1 MRLAIAG
8 AGAIGR
14 ATAAVAARAG
24 HTAALW
30 SPSGRGT
37 AGLLRAALAS
47 GAGGQRGRLTYE
59 GALTGVAD
67 VGVILD
73 PRELADAEAV
83 VIALPGDAYP
93 AVLPQIL
100 PYLRAAQTVI
110 VSGALSLVPLWLYE
124 RLRATGAPAIAAW
137 GTTLGT
143 ARLGTGG
150 HQDGDHGSVQINTL
164 RAQFEVAAIPATAGE
179 AVLAV
184 CRTLFG
190 DRFRLVGNLLETAL
204 SNINPEAHAAE
215 VLPNL
220 SRIDKGEPWMLFDC
234 LTASGSRLLEAMDLE
249 RLAVARAFGLTVRT
263 VQAHYHLSY
272 HVPLGSIAEI
282 AAAIHARYQGPP
294 GPTTLDH
301 RYVREDMPFGLAC
314 FEALARV
321 AGVATPLTSAAVT
334 LLSAACS
341 RDLRAD
347 NPLLADLA
355 IEGVTPA
362 ALLARCRGDAH
373 G

>member
-1 MRLAIAG
+1 MKVAIVG

-14 ATAAVAARAG
+14 ATAAYLAHHG
-24 HTAALW
+24 HAAALW

-37 AGLLRAALAS
+37 AGLLREAQAT
-47 GAGGQRGRLTYE
+47 GAGGQRGRLTYD

-73 PRELADAEAV
+73 SREVADAEAV

-93 AVLPQIL
+93 GVLPKIL
-100 PYLRAAQTVI
+100 PYLHAPQTVI
-110 VSGALSLVPLWLYE
+110 VSGALSLVPLWLHE
-124 RLRATGAPAIAAW
+124 RLRAAGTPPVIAAW

-143 ARLGTGG
+143 ARLGA
-150 HQDGDHGSVQINTL
+150 DRDHGRVQINTI
-164 RAQFEVAAIPATAGE
+164 RSRFEVAAIPAAAG
-179 AVLAV
+179 AAALDV

-220 SRIDKGEPWMLFDC
+220 SRIDKREPWMLFDC
-234 LTASGSRLLEAMDLE
+234 LTASGARLLEAMDLE

-263 VQAHYHLSY
+263 VQEHYHLSY
-272 HVPLGSIAEI
+272 HVPLGGIADI
-282 AAAIHARYQGPP
+282 AAAIHARYQAPP
-294 GPTTLDH
+294 GPTSLDH
-301 RYVREDMPFGLAC
+301 RYVREDMPFGLAF

-334 LLSAACS
+334 LLSAAVGQ
-341 RDLRAD
+341 DLRAA
-347 NPLLADLA
+347 NPLLTDLA
-355 IEGVTPA
+355 IEGAAPA
-362 ALLARCRGDAH
+362 TLLARCRGEAL

>member
-1 MRLAIAG
+1 MKVAIVG

-14 ATAAVAARAG
+14 ATAAYLAHHG
-24 HTAALW
+24 HAAALW

-37 AGLLRAALAS
+37 AGLLREAQAA
-47 GAGGQRGRLTYE
+47 GAGGQRGRLTYD

-73 PRELADAEAV
+73 PRELAEAEVV

-93 AVLPQIL
+93 TVLPKIL
-100 PYLRAAQTVI
+100 PYLHAAQTVI
-110 VSGALSLVPLWLYE
+110 VSGALSLVPLWMHE
-124 RLRATGAPAIAAW
+124 RLRATGAPPIAAW

-143 ARLGTGG
+143 ARLGA
-150 HQDGDHGSVQINTL
+150 DRDHGRVQINTI
-164 RAQFEVAAIPATAGE
+164 RAQFEVAAIPVAAGE

-204 SNINPEAHAAE
+204 VNINPEAHAAE
-215 VLPNL
+215 VIPNL
-220 SRIDKGEPWMLFDC
+220 SRIDKREPWMLFDC
-234 LTASGSRLLEAMDLE
+234 LTASGACLLEAMDLE
-249 RLAVARAFGLTVRT
+249 RLAVARAFGLEVRT
-263 VQAHYHLSY
+263 VQEHYHLSY

-301 RYVREDMPFGLAC
+301 RYVREDMPFGLAF

-321 AGVATPLTSAAVT
+321 AGVATPLTSASVT
-334 LLSAACS
+334 LLSAACG

-355 IEGVTPA
+355 IEDVTPA
-362 ALLARCRGDAH
+362 VLLARCLGDAH

>member
-1 MRLAIAG
+1 MKVAIVG

-14 ATAAVAARAG
+14 ATAAYLAHHG
-24 HTAALW
+24 HAAALW

-37 AGLLRAALAS
+37 AGLLRDAQAA
-47 GAGGQRGRLTYE
+47 GAGGSRGRLTYE

-73 PRELADAEAV
+73 PRELVDAEAV

-93 AVLPQIL
+93 SVLPKIL
-100 PYLRAAQTVI
+100 PYLHAGQTVI
-110 VSGALSLVPLWLYE
+110 VSGALSLVPLWLHE
-124 RLRATGAPAIAAW
+124 RLRATGAPLVAAW
-137 GTTLGT
+137 GTTLCT
-143 ARLGTGG
+143 ARLGK
-150 HQDGDHGSVQINTL
+150 DRDHGRVQINTI
-164 RAQFEVAAIPATAGE
+164 RSQFEVAAIPAAAGE
-179 AVLAV
+179 VVLAM

-234 LTASGSRLLEAMDLE
+234 LTVSGSRLLEAMDLE

-272 HVPLGSIAEI
+272 HVPPGSIAEI
-282 AAAIHARYQGPP
+282 AAAIHARYQAPP

-301 RYVREDMPFGLAC
+301 RYVREDMPFGLAF

-321 AGVATPLTSAAVT
+321 AGVATPLTSAALT
-334 LLSAACS
+334 LMSAAS
-341 RDLRAD
+341 GRDLRAD

-355 IEGVTPA
+355 IEGATPA